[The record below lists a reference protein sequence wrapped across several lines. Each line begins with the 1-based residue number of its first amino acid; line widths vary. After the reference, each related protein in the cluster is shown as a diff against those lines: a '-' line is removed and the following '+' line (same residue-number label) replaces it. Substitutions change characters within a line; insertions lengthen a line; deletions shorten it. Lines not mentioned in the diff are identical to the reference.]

1 MMSKSIAVIGLG
13 RFGKKLA
20 TTLYDMGSDVMA
32 VDKDAELVQNVSG
45 NVTYAIEADVSNPD
59 VVKGLG
65 LKEMD
70 VVVVAIGQDLAS
82 SIMAV
87 MIAKEQGVP
96 YVLAKAKDERMGSIL
111 TKIGADKIIY
121 PEEESGQR
129 TARILLS
136 DNFLEFFEIDDNL
149 CLLEIKPK
157 PEWIGKNLIE
167 LKLRD
172 KYRINVV
179 AVKDHSEMRSF
190 IDPARPL
197 EEDTELLVILEKK
210 DLKYI
215 K

>member
-1 MMSKSIAVIGLG
+1 MAKSIAVIGLG

-20 TTLYDMGSDVMA
+20 RTIYDMGGDVMA
-32 VDKDAELVQNVSG
+32 VDKDPEIVASVADD
-45 NVTYAIEADVSNPD
+45 VTYAVEGDIANPD
-59 VVKGLG
+59 VLKGLG
-65 LKEMD
+65 LNDMD
-70 VVVVAIGQDLAS
+70 VVVVAMGSDLTA

-96 YVLAKAKDERMGSIL
+96 FVMAKAKDHRMGQIL
-111 TKIGADKIIY
+111 KKIGADKIIY
-121 PEEESGQR
+121 PEEETGLR

-136 DNFLEFFEIDDNL
+136 DSFLEFFEIDDNL

-190 IDPARPL
+190 IDPERPL
-197 EEDTELLVILEKK
+197 EADTELLVILEKS
-210 DLKYI
+210 DLNLLK
-215 K
+215 

>member
-1 MMSKSIAVIGLG
+1 MAKSIAVIGLG

-20 TTLYDMGSDVMA
+20 RTIYDMGGDVMA
-32 VDKDAELVQNVSG
+32 VDKDPEIVASVADD
-45 NVTYAIEADVSNPD
+45 VTYAVEGDVANPD
-59 VVKGLG
+59 VLKGMG
-65 LKEMD
+65 LNDMD
-70 VVVVAIGQDLAS
+70 VVVVAMGSDLTA

-96 YVLAKAKDERMGSIL
+96 FVMAKAKDHRMGQIL
-111 TKIGADKIIY
+111 KKIGADKIIY
-121 PEEESGQR
+121 PEEETGLR

-136 DNFLEFFEIDDNL
+136 DSFLEFFEIDDNL

-190 IDPARPL
+190 IDPERPL
-197 EEDTELLVILEKK
+197 EADTELLVILEKS
-210 DLKYI
+210 DLNLLK
-215 K
+215 

>member
-1 MMSKSIAVIGLG
+1 MSKSIAVIGLG
-13 RFGKKLA
+13 RFGKKIA

-32 VDKDAELVQNVSG
+32 VDKDTELVQSVSG

-190 IDPARPL
+190 IDPARPI
-197 EEDTELLVILEKK
+197 EYDTELLVILEKK

>member
-1 MMSKSIAVIGLG
+1 MAKSIAVIGLG

-20 TTLYDMGSDVMA
+20 RTIYDMGGDVMA
-32 VDKDAELVQNVSG
+32 VDKDPELVASVADD
-45 NVTYAIEADVSNPD
+45 VTYAVEGDVANPD
-59 VVKGLG
+59 VLKGLG
-65 LKEMD
+65 LNDMD
-70 VVVVAIGQDLAS
+70 VVVVAMGSDLTA

-96 YVLAKAKDERMGSIL
+96 FVMAKAKDHRMGQIL
-111 TKIGADKIIY
+111 KKIGADKIIY
-121 PEEESGQR
+121 PEEETGLR

-136 DNFLEFFEIDDNL
+136 DSFLEFFEIDDNL

-190 IDPARPL
+190 IDPEIPL
-197 EEDTELLVILEKK
+197 EADTELLVILEKS
-210 DLKYI
+210 DLNLLK
-215 K
+215 